1 MLKAPKFGMK
11 FASLSEMYLFPCV
24 YIKGNYFYISLHI
37 FLTQF
42 NINKSKY
49 M

>member
-1 MLKAPKFGMK
+1 MLKTQKFDTK
-11 FASLSEMYLFPCV
+11 FTCSVRNAFIFYV
-24 YIKGNYFYISLHI
+24 YIGRNYLYMSLHI